1 MEAVLTGING
11 MLSLNF
17 LLSVSGCHVYGTFV
31 AAVAIIVSVLAFR
44 PVFNWLSVLVFFVD
58 RVVAVEALLGQDWAD
73 LLFKKLPLSLRDR
86 RILQRCS
93 RLIVRH

>member
-31 AAVAIIVSVLAFR
+31 AAVAIIVSVLAFG

-58 RVVAVEALLGQDWAD
+58 RVKPHFDCRTRSS
-73 LLFKKLPLSLRDR
+73 PLSVPCGCLRVV
-86 RILQRCS
+86 LEPYL
-93 RLIVRH
+93 RL